1 MCSCGLL
8 FHVCLCYMTIGGGE
22 AGFLIDTLFFI
33 DLEVK
38 MAGVFSHLPLTGSKL
53 IHSPILF
60 LNGMQMTIRS
70 LTCNK
75 KEWEQFHISQF
86 FFFFWLS
93 EFVSC
98 LFERRLEW
106 LKRYMLS
113 RQQKCFFG
121 FCFLSVSQSKRLK
134 HINGATDI

>member
-1 MCSCGLL
+1 MYILPQLQKPKYLVTQLIIMIVYVFMCSCGLL

-75 KEWEQFHISQF
+75 KE
-86 FFFFWLS
+86 
-93 EFVSC
+93 
-98 LFERRLEW
+98 
-106 LKRYMLS
+106 
-113 RQQKCFFG
+113 
-121 FCFLSVSQSKRLK
+121 
-134 HINGATDI
+134 